1 MSKGSAHTLP
11 FFQQN
16 SQRVFFT
23 LMWNVVRPKQAD
35 ETAFF
40 GLSFG
45 PNELPSV
52 ALLQGRLGLVGKS
65 MGRIGRMRGM
75 GLSGKVGM
83 EKSRVRLFR
92 NL

>member
-16 SQRVFFT
+16 SQRASFT

-52 ALLQGRLGLVGKS
+52 ALLQDERAAAGESFHFSCRFKAAHS
-65 MGRIGRMRGM
+65 
-75 GLSGKVGM
+75 
-83 EKSRVRLFR
+83 FR
-92 NL
+92 HSAARTFHVVYFHFF

>member
-1 MSKGSAHTLP
+1 M
-11 FFQQN
+11 
-16 SQRVFFT
+16 
-23 LMWNVVRPKQAD
+23 
-35 ETAFF
+35 AFF
-40 GLSFG
+40 GLPFG